1 MAVRS
6 TSSRVALKVIST
18 ILKILLNIL
27 FYTIVIILLVKI
39 SGMAHDFGYQVFGK
53 VTASEAPGHDSTIEI
68 KKGESTMNIASKLEV
83 NGIIVNKYSFFIKAK
98 LKKYNLM
105 PGTYKLNTS
114 MTYDE
119 IFNVLSVPSSDE
131 KAEGTDGKESSQGTE
146 DTKSSG
152 STKDSK
158 GTKDSNGTKSTTG
171 SKDKGAGQ

>member
-1 MAVRS
+1 MAARS
-6 TSSRVALKVIST
+6 TSSQVALKVIST

-53 VTASEAPGHDSTIEI
+53 VTASQAPGHDATIQV

-83 NGIIVNKYSFFIKAK
+83 NGIIVNKYSFFLKAK

-119 IFNVLSVPSSDE
+119 IFNILTVPSDE
-131 KAEGTDGKESSQGTE
+131 ETAEGAKGKENQ
-146 DTKSSG
+146 DKTKSTN
-152 STKDSK
+152 STKDTNS
-158 GTKDSNGTKSTTG
+158 TNGTK
-171 SKDKGAGQ
+171 K

>member
-1 MAVRS
+1 MAARS
-6 TSSRVALKVIST
+6 TSSQVALKVIST

-53 VTASEAPGHDSTIEI
+53 VTASEAPGHDAAIQV

-83 NGIIVNKYSFFIKAK
+83 NGIIVNKYSFFLKAK

-105 PGTYKLNTS
+105 PGTYELNTS

-119 IFNVLSVPSSDE
+119 IFNVLTVPSSEED
-131 KAEGTDGKESSQGTE
+131 AENADGKESKGKEENTN
-146 DTKSSG
+146 
-152 STKDSK
+152 ST
-158 GTKDSNGTKSTTG
+158 NGTK
-171 SKDKGAGQ
+171 K